1 MPGGPVFWQLYQ
13 SCISLVVT
21 WSLFFSVFDLQWFIF
36 FYEIRPSRI
45 IRKSKAQLWSW
56 YSSSVI
62 QKIWLHFILGHKTF
76 FNLSCL
82 WLATSKVLDPACPP
96 LGRPAICFSA
106 PNEACLSLR
115 SSETPPPHWPNQPQK
130 KSLAPL
136 VASAGQISVQT
147 GHFINT
153 RQLMN

>member
-76 FNLSCL
+76 FNLSFACDWLPLKSSTLPAHRLAAQPSASVLLMKPVFL
-82 WLATSKVLDPACPP
+82 WGPRRRHLHTGL
-96 LGRPAICFSA
+96 I
-106 PNEACLSLR
+106 SLR
-115 SSETPPPHWPNQPQK
+115 KKLWPLWWHPQAKSQSRLVISSTPG
-130 KSLAPL
+130 S
-136 VASAGQISVQT
+136 
-147 GHFINT
+147 
-153 RQLMN
+153 